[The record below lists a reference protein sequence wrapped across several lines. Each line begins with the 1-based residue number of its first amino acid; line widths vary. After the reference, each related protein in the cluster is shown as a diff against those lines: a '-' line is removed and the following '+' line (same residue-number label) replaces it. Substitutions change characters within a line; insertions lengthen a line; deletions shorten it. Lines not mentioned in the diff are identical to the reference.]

1 MKKKAWARTATRA
14 GALAA
19 GLLLFLGSGAQAA
32 ELVSS
37 DNSTGVDGAQVLLP
51 LQAPLDLCG
60 DHINVGGEA
69 TAECLPG
76 GGATA
81 VFGPGAI
88 ADMHSHD
95 NAGIVNGLQVQ
106 VPAQI
111 PVNAC
116 GIAATAFGTAH
127 ASCAGSAT
135 AVLGTGHA
143 TPTMD
148 SRDNEGILNGVQLLA
163 PIQVP
168 VNVCGLAVS
177 GFGTADA
184 SCAGA
189 ATAAKSETTGMR
201 TGDNHGI
208 GNGNQFA
215 VPVQVPINVCGNAVA
230 ALGDAAADCRGDGGA
245 SASRD
250 TGKARR
256 ANALPQFAPV
266 ANLPL
271 LGGSGA
277 QSSPGSENRSAA
289 SSEHADVVPSLVSEG
304 NHLLG
309 EGDQLLVPI
318 QGPSTVEGLVIGLG
332 GTAGAASLGGATAVS

>member
-14 GALAA
+14 SALAA
-19 GLLLFLGSGAQAA
+19 GLLLFLGSGAHAA

-37 DNSTGVDGAQVLLP
+37 DNSTGVDGGQVLLP

-60 DHINVGGEA
+60 DRVNVGGEA
-69 TAECLPG
+69 TADCAPT
-76 GGATA
+76 GGARA
-81 VFGPGAI
+81 LFGPGAI
-88 ADMHSHD
+88 AAMHSHD

-127 ASCAGSAT
+127 ASCAGSAN
-135 AVLGTGHA
+135 AVLGADHVA
-143 TPTMD
+143 PTMD
-148 SRDNEGILNGVQLLA
+148 TRGNEGILNGVQLLA
-163 PIQVP
+163 PVQVP

-184 SCAGA
+184 SCSGA
-189 ATAAKSETTGMR
+189 ATATRGETVGMR

-230 ALGDAAADCRGDGGA
+230 ALGDATADCHGD
-245 SASRD
+245 SVS
-250 TGKARR
+250 TARAEAPR
-256 ANALPQFAPV
+256 ANALPQVAPV

-271 LGGSGA
+271 LGGSGEKSTA
-277 QSSPGSENRSAA
+277 GSVHQSAA
-289 SSEHADVVPSLVSEG
+289 PSEHADVIASLVSEG
-304 NHLLG
+304 NYLLG
-309 EGDQLLVPI
+309 EGNELLVPI
-318 QGPSTVEGLVIGLG
+318 QGPTNVEGLAIGLG
-332 GTAGAASLGGATAVS
+332 GTAGTASLGGATAVS